1 MQGVFFVAAC
11 ASVLAVALIC
21 IFLFA
26 NGIPAIKEIGFVKF
40 ITGEMWRP
48 SNELFG
54 IFPMIIGSLYV
65 TAGAVIIGVPI
76 GILTSVFMAMYC
88 PKKIYRPLKAATE
101 LLAGIPS
108 VVYGFFGL
116 VVVVPIIRD
125 FGRALKDAG
134 LIKNAGDGNSI
145 LTTSLILAMM
155 ILPTIIGTT
164 ESAMRAVPA
173 HYYEGALALGA
184 TKERSIFR
192 VIIPAAKSGVIAGIV
207 LGIGRAVGETMA
219 VIMVAGNQP
228 RLVGNLFKGI
238 RTLTGNI
245 VMEMGYATGL
255 HREALIATGVVL
267 FVLISALHCLRG
279 GQIMSNKMTVKD
291 RLKTYRK
298 HPGSFLVMLLVMLG
312 ALLTFSVL
320 LFLIAYILINGVPH
334 IKLSLF
340 EWNYTSENASVVP
353 ALINTIVMTI
363 LSLLIAVPFGI
374 FSAIFLVEYS
384 GKGNKFVEV
393 IRLTTETLS
402 GIPSIVYGLF
412 GMLFFVNTLDWGFSI
427 LAGAFTLS
435 IMILPLI
442 MRTTEEALKS
452 VPDSY
457 REGSFGLGAGK
468 LRTVFRIV
476 LPSAVPGILAGVILA
491 IGRIVGETAALIYTA
506 GSVAQIPKSVMG
518 SGRTLAVHMYHLSS
532 EGLYMDQAY
541 ATAVILLV
549 LVVGINTLSGMIAR
563 KLTKA

>member
-1 MQGVFFVAAC
+1 MC
-11 ASVLAVALIC
+11 
-21 IFLFA
+21 
-26 NGIPAIKEIGFVKF
+26 
-40 ITGEMWRP
+40 
-48 SNELFG
+48 
-54 IFPMIIGSLYV
+54 
-65 TAGAVIIGVPI
+65 
-76 GILTSVFMAMYC
+76 
-88 PKKIYRPLKAATE
+88 
-101 LLAGIPS
+101 
-108 VVYGFFGL
+108 
-116 VVVVPIIRD
+116 IRD
-125 FGRALKDAG
+125 R
-134 LIKNAGDGNSI
+134 
-145 LTTSLILAMM
+145 
-155 ILPTIIGTT
+155 
-164 ESAMRAVPA
+164 
-173 HYYEGALALGA
+173 
-184 TKERSIFR
+184 
-192 VIIPAAKSGVIAGIV
+192 
-207 LGIGRAVGETMA
+207 
-219 VIMVAGNQP
+219 
-228 RLVGNLFKGI
+228 
-238 RTLTGNI
+238 
-245 VMEMGYATGL
+245 
-255 HREALIATGVVL
+255 
-267 FVLISALHCLRG
+267 
-279 GQIMSNKMTVKD
+279 
-291 RLKTYRK
+291 
-298 HPGSFLVMLLVMLG
+298 
-312 ALLTFSVL
+312 
-320 LFLIAYILINGVPH
+320 
-334 IKLSLF
+334 SLF
-340 EWNYTSENASVVP
+340 SLHYTSDNASVIP
-353 ALINTIVMTI
+353 ALINTVVMTL